1 VNHRILQRSYSIGIG
16 DTIADAKTLDDIVA
30 TIEASKR
37 EVKAL
42 VERAQSAELE
52 CQPGKTM
59 MESFEHSVNQ
69 VLNKV
74 KTAETGYI
82 QRRLVKAMEDIIVK
96 YDDTVRNA
104 GKVLEFLYGEDGM
117 DAVQELESSKID
129 HIGIKQG
136 ELLSKYE
143 HSWRTLMESVFH
155 ADDSPNDEILV
166 PSLRVISWVLS
177 HPMRTERV
185 QLHAVTA
192 LATLASYVSTLDSV
206 CELWGRF
213 LRSAEGATLIQ
224 QLMEAMEGARQ
235 SFEVLFDERAALLS
249 TIRARKMENEQKKK
263 SSDRSLLAEPPF
275 EGVEKARAETLTDIF
290 MRGMSVLQ
298 VFSACERICRALAE
312 SGTDGGGDTADA
324 TISMISTSIDF
335 RAAES
340 MGPVLSLA
348 ITWGESSVQ
357 RSRANM
363 SQALDPEKKNPLCE
377 LLPKWN
383 LTGLFGT
390 LAKMLRASPSL
401 RPPLQIDPQCTFS
414 LSSSLQSKAMLGT
427 KKLSPATLQYVGW
440 PPITS
445 DPLLIPS

>member
-1 VNHRILQRSYSIGIG
+1 
-16 DTIADAKTLDDIVA
+16 
-30 TIEASKR
+30 
-37 EVKAL
+37 
-42 VERAQSAELE
+42 
-52 CQPGKTM
+52 
-59 MESFEHSVNQ
+59 
-69 VLNKV
+69 
-74 KTAETGYI
+74 
-82 QRRLVKAMEDIIVK
+82 
-96 YDDTVRNA
+96 
-104 GKVLEFLYGEDGM
+104 
-117 DAVQELESSKID
+117 
-129 HIGIKQG
+129 
-136 ELLSKYE
+136 
-143 HSWRTLMESVFH
+143 MESVFH
-155 ADDSPNDEILV
+155 ADDSPNDETLV

-235 SFEVLFDERAALLS
+235 SFEVLFDECAALLS

-298 VFSACERICRALAE
+298 VFSAGERICRALAE

-335 RAAES
+335 RAAKS

-357 RSRANM
+357 RSRADM
-363 SQALDPEKKNPLCE
+363 SQALDPGNKDPLCE

-401 RPPLQIDPQCTFS
+401 RPPLQIDPQCTSS

-445 DPLLIPS
+445 NPLFMPS

>member
-1 VNHRILQRSYSIGIG
+1 
-16 DTIADAKTLDDIVA
+16 
-30 TIEASKR
+30 
-37 EVKAL
+37 
-42 VERAQSAELE
+42 
-52 CQPGKTM
+52 M
-59 MESFEHSVNQ
+59 
-69 VLNKV
+69 
-74 KTAETGYI
+74 
-82 QRRLVKAMEDIIVK
+82 
-96 YDDTVRNA
+96 
-104 GKVLEFLYGEDGM
+104 
-117 DAVQELESSKID
+117 
-129 HIGIKQG
+129 
-136 ELLSKYE
+136 
-143 HSWRTLMESVFH
+143 
-155 ADDSPNDEILV
+155 
-166 PSLRVISWVLS
+166 
-177 HPMRTERV
+177 
-185 QLHAVTA
+185 
-192 LATLASYVSTLDSV
+192 

-224 QLMEAMEGARQ
+224 QLLEAMEGARQ

-249 TIRARKMENEQKKK
+249 TIRARKVENEQKKK
-263 SSDRSLLAEPPF
+263 NSDRSFEPRNLSQLTEPPF

-298 VFSACERICRALAE
+298 VFSAGERICRALAE

-324 TISMISTSIDF
+324 TISMISTSLDF

-363 SQALDPEKKNPLCE
+363 SQALDPKKEDPLCE

-427 KKLSPATLQYVGW
+427 KILSPATLQYVGW
-440 PPITS
+440 PPIAS
-445 DPLLIPS
+445 NPL